1 MAVNAKRVLIGAL
14 VGGLVWNAW
23 SIAINA
29 FLLRERY
36 QRAITAGM
44 FQEQP
49 RLPFMPLW
57 IVTLFVIAWIIASLY
72 GAVRATWGPGPMTAL
87 RLGILVGIAIGVPG
101 NLSMAAWAMFGRIF
115 PFCWALDLG
124 LGSVFV
130 ALIAGWLYRD

>member
-14 VGGLVWNAW
+14 VGGLVWNVW
-23 SIAINA
+23 SIVVNKV
-29 FLLRERY
+29 LLGERY
-36 QRAITAGM
+36 ERAITAGL

-49 RLPFMPLW
+49 RLPFVPLW
-57 IVTLFVIAWIIASLY
+57 IVTLFVLSWIIASMY
-72 GAVRATWGPGPMTAL
+72 AAVRAAWGPGPMTAL
-87 RLGILVGIAIGVPG
+87 KLGILAGFAIGVPV

-124 LGSVFV
+124 LGSVFA